1 MSAPGTPEHPDR
13 PHATGPAED
22 AVDLPDPTD
31 PRDPTDAAHTDG
43 TDPGTAPGGAPEP
56 AGRRRA
62 TLPRSRTTA
71 LASPLESLPRGKA
84 LLGPVAVVAV
94 FAAALTA
101 GFVSIDH
108 DTRRQVA
115 QSTPP
120 TVGSVLSDDPP
131 ASAAPGESP
140 ATAVGPTSAEDH
152 AQPLAKFNTP
162 KMRTKR
168 ERIEAAAALAAI
180 PPATFRAATLNVL
193 GASHTAAGGNKPAY
207 RSGDDRMAGAVG
219 LLRSYDISVAAL
231 QEFEDSQK
239 GAFDRLTGDSWSR
252 FAADSKAR
260 DSVVWRTDTW
270 DFRDAGTVA
279 IPYFRGNPAPMPWV
293 LLQHKQT
300 QRYLVAI
307 SVHNPTSNA
316 RRGNN
321 QVHRTRATN
330 IQIDL
335 VRSAL
340 RNNPGV
346 PIGVLLMGDFNEKA
360 EAFCQVTE
368 GGDIIAA
375 NGGSNSPDTACA
387 PPAGAGID
395 WIFGAGGVS
404 FSDYQ
409 RIDGPAINSIT
420 DHPFVVA
427 TTTLDE

>member
-1 MSAPGTPEHPDR
+1 MSAPGTPEPDAE
-13 PHATGPAED
+13 HAASPGTPEAAE
-22 AVDLPDPTD
+22 AA
-31 PRDPTDAAHTDG
+31 DAAEIAG
-43 TDPGTAPGGAPEP
+43 TEIEEVPSPEP
-56 AGRRRA
+56 GRRRA
-62 TLPRSRTTA
+62 TLPRSRSAA
-71 LASPLESLPRGKA
+71 LTSPLDGLPRGRA
-84 LLGPVAVVAV
+84 LVGPVAVVAV
-94 FAAALTA
+94 FAAALAA
-101 GFVSIDH
+101 GFVSIDR
-108 DTRRQVA
+108 DTRQQVSDA
-115 QSTPP
+115 APP
-120 TVGSVLSDDPP
+120 PGVSVLSDDPATP
-131 ASAAPGESP
+131 APEAP
-140 ATAVGPTSAEDH
+140 AAVGPTDPADH
-152 AQPLAKFNTP
+152 AQPLTQFNTP
-162 KMRTKR
+162 KMRTR
-168 ERIEAAAALAAI
+168 RAAAEAAAALAAF

-207 RSGDDRMAGAVG
+207 RSGDARMVGAVN

-231 QEFEDSQK
+231 QEFEDTQK

-270 DFRDAGTVA
+270 DFRDAGTVS

-293 LLQHKQT
+293 LLQHRQT
-300 QRYLVAI
+300 ERYLVAI

-335 VRSAL
+335 VRNAL
-340 RNNPGV
+340 QNNPGV

-375 NGGSNSPDTACA
+375 NGGSNSPSTACA

-395 WIFGAGGVS
+395 WIFGAGGIS

-409 RIDGPAINSIT
+409 RVDGPAINAIT